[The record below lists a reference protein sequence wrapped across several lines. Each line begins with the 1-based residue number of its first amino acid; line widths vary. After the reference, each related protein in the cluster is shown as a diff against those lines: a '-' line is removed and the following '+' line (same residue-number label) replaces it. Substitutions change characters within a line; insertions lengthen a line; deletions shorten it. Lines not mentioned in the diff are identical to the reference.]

1 MNCKHAAWLMSLR
14 QDRPLK
20 LGENLGLRLH
30 LSYCPGCR
38 AYRQQLDFLQRAC
51 RAFTPPESTPPESTP
66 PESIEAPPADS
77 DTPPSR

>member
-20 LGENLGLRLH
+20 LGEDLGLRLH

-38 AYRQQLDFLQRAC
+38 AYRQQLDFLHSSNIITRHRMKNLKQ
-51 RAFTPPESTPPESTP
+51 
-66 PESIEAPPADS
+66 
-77 DTPPSR
+77 